1 MQKNKINFILW
12 AFYRAGQ
19 RFRNFVFRKRLGR
32 KKWSAKLIF
41 FIMSFFEFF
50 ESRVYL
56 NTGEVGKFD
65 HYVPRLLLRRWRI
78 AESGSDKGMIF
89 RWTKSDNSIT
99 KMAISSVAG
108 EIDWDISKSKDLP
121 SDFIRKKL
129 FAELLEDKT
138 SGVIKLINTSSSLNL
153 TFLEEST
160 LAIFI
165 GHQITRIP
173 IFHNTLLR
181 FMSIGFSKGLI
192 SYADFGNKE
201 VLLKKVAHNEI
212 GINYDQLLN
221 EAPHTSIEGGKSQ
234 RLLLSLMIA
243 SDIGEKIYRSN
254 LHVLEVPADSTDEFV
269 TSDNPVIFL
278 DFERKTILPFVPWWE
293 IGKKDFWIFMP
304 ISPKKAIFYCKSKR
318 RNGPVEKD
326 NTDIIQLL
334 NFGQYFCANNV
345 FSRDA
350 KIIERHLNL
359 YKGELKMKL
368 SNEQNKNE
376 PCGSRNFD
384 EKEIKIVDLTKN
396 ALRIAYT
403 TYWSGLNLLKD
414 VINLLIDDASNCPDG
429 NRKKYSTAYLLLIN
443 RSIQHIESIRLLN
456 ERGLYGDSFV
466 LIRSLMSDL
475 SMMQYLHFH
484 PELLDL
490 FLTEKQEDY
499 QINKDFKKAFSENT
513 IENDLISRGVQ
524 PFGSAF
530 QMLSKASHASSFGS
544 QLYGSLGEK
553 EGQYHLNY
561 GPKFQPEKSLMI
573 MDLVTSS
580 HYDLIN
586 NVLWHRYHSDED
598 IDTDGWN
605 KIKENLRDLKRRVET
620 LTEAAKETIKVL
632 WPKIA
637 KRMPNQKHD
646 KE

>member
-1 MQKNKINFILW
+1 MQKNKVNFILW

-65 HYVPRLLLRRWRI
+65 HYVPRLLLHRWRI

-89 RWTKSDNSIT
+89 RWTKSDNSIA
-99 KMAISSVAG
+99 KMTISSVAG
-108 EIDWDISKSKDLP
+108 ETDWDISKSKGLP

-129 FAELLEDKT
+129 FAELLEDKA
-138 SGVIKLINTSSSLNL
+138 SSVIKLINTSSSLDL

-160 LAIFI
+160 LAVFI
-165 GHQITRIP
+165 GNQITRVP
-173 IFHNTLLR
+173 IFHDTLLR
-181 FMSIGFSKGLI
+181 FMSVGFSRGLI
-192 SYADFGNKE
+192 DYADFGNKK
-201 VLLKKVAHNEI
+201 VLLRKVAHNEI

-221 EAPHTSIEGGKSQ
+221 EAPHTSVEGGKSQ

-243 SDIGEKIYRSN
+243 SDISEKIYRGN
-254 LHVLEVPADSTDEFV
+254 LHVLEVPMDSADEFV

-293 IGKKDFWIFMP
+293 IEKKDFWIFMP
-304 ISPKKAIFYCKSKR
+304 ISPKKAIFYCKSKKKD
-318 RNGPVEKD
+318 GLVEKNNED
-326 NTDIIQLL
+326 LVQLL
-334 NFGQYFCANNV
+334 NFGQYLCSNNV
-345 FSRDA
+345 FARNA
-350 KIIERHLNL
+350 QIIEKHLNL
-359 YKGELKMKL
+359 YKNELKMEKL
-368 SNEQNKNE
+368 NKQAEDE
-376 PCGSRNFD
+376 PCGSRNFE
-384 EKEIKIVDLTKN
+384 EKEIKIVNLTKN

-403 TYWSGLNLLKD
+403 TYWSDLNLLKD
-414 VINLLIDDASNCPDG
+414 VVNLLIDDVSSCPDG
-429 NRKKYSTAYLLLIN
+429 DRKKYSKAYLLLIN

-456 ERGLYGDSFV
+456 ERGHYGDSFV

-499 QINKDFKKAFSENT
+499 QTNKDFKKAFNENT
-513 IENDLISRGVQ
+513 IENDLVGRGVQ

-544 QLYGSLGEK
+544 QLYGSRGKK

-561 GPKFQPEKSLMI
+561 GPKFQPEKALMI
-573 MDLVTSS
+573 MDLVASS

-586 NVLWHRYHSDED
+586 NVLWHRYHSKED
-598 IDTDGWN
+598 IDTDSWN
-605 KIKENLRDLKRRVET
+605 KVKKNLRDLKRRVET
-620 LTEAAKETIKVL
+620 LTEAAKETIRIL
-632 WPKIA
+632 WPELAKKIS
-637 KRMPNQKHD
+637 NQKHD
-646 KE
+646 KG